1 MVVVE
6 NRELPLGEVDLDP
19 YGAPRVLERCLA
31 RLHPGD
37 AVVAQRCVPDR
48 DPAAVELHRRKHLR
62 RPELGR
68 VADEAEQ
75 APSGARSA
83 SRPPGAT
90 RTTRSSGSG
99 SRCRSGLSRS
109 GATASSPSRAS
120 QNAAPTASSAAT
132 AAAMSASRSLTPTA

>member
-19 YGAPRVLERCLA
+19 YGAPRVPERYLA

-75 APSGARSA
+75 APSGAPEREPS
-83 SRPPGAT
+83 
-90 RTTRSSGSG
+90 
-99 SRCRSGLSRS
+99 SRS
-109 GATASSPSRAS
+109 NAHDEVVGVGLTVQERALAERRDRLVSVTREPECRAYSEQRCYSRR
-120 QNAAPTASSAAT
+120 NE
-132 AAAMSASRSLTPTA
+132 R